1 MKKNYYTFLII
12 PQKERSIR
20 KFKLSGTFVK
30 LVSFAAL
37 VFALSLAYFVW
48 EHVNNVGKIEE
59 LNRLRQVNAV
69 QREQID
75 VLAVKVGEFEQK
87 LSNLRQFDK
96 KLRIITNLDNKGKDS
111 QLLGVG
117 GPSQNEGG
125 SESQVR
131 EIEDELIDQIH
142 KNMDELLDEATF
154 QESSF
159 QELFNYLQEQ
169 KSVLASTPSIWPV
182 MGWVT
187 SRYGYRT
194 SPFTGKREFHRG
206 IDISAR
212 VGEPVVAPADGTVV
226 KACRKSD
233 MGNMITID
241 HGNGIMTS
249 YGHLLKMSTI
259 KRGHK
264 VKRGEV
270 IGYVGNSG
278 RSTGPHLHYGVR
290 VDGIHVNP
298 QRYLF

>member
-1 MKKNYYTFLII
+1 VKKNYYTFLII
-12 PQKERSIR
+12 PQKESSIR
-20 KFKLSGTFVK
+20 KFKLSGTFVN

-37 VFALSLAYFVW
+37 VFVLSLAYFVW
-48 EHVNNVGKIEE
+48 EHIHNVGKIEE

-75 VLAVKVGEFEQK
+75 VLAGKVGEFEQK

-159 QELFNYLQEQ
+159 QELYNYLQEQ

-241 HGNGIMTS
+241 HGNGIVTS
-249 YGHLLKMSTI
+249 YGHLLKLSTI
-259 KRGHK
+259 KRGQN

>member
-1 MKKNYYTFLII
+1 MKKNYYTLLII
-12 PQKERSIR
+12 PEKKSSIR
-20 KFKLSGTFVK
+20 KFNVSGAFVK
-30 LVSFAAL
+30 LVSVAAL
-37 VFALSLAYFVW
+37 VFVLSLPYFLW
-48 EHVNNVGKIEE
+48 EHVANVGKTEE
-59 LNRLRQVNAV
+59 LNRLRQINAS

-75 VLAVKVGEFEQK
+75 LLAGKVGEFEQK

-96 KLRIITNLDNKGKDS
+96 KLRIITNLDSKDEKD

-125 SESQVR
+125 TESQVR
-131 EIEDELIDQIH
+131 EIENELIDQIH
-142 KNMDELLDEATF
+142 KNMDELLDEASF

-159 QELFNYLQEQ
+159 QELLKYLKEQ
-169 KSVLASTPSIWPV
+169 KSILASTPSIWPV

-187 SRYGYRT
+187 SGYGYRT

-226 KACRKSD
+226 KACRKPD

-241 HGNGIMTS
+241 HANGIVTS

-259 KRGHK
+259 KRGQK

-278 RSTGPHLHYGVR
+278 RSTGPHLHYGVS

-298 QRYLF
+298 RRHLF

>member
-1 MKKNYYTFLII
+1 VKKNYYTFLII
-12 PQKERSIR
+12 PQKESSIR

-37 VFALSLAYFVW
+37 VVVISLAYFVW
-48 EHVNNVGKIEE
+48 EHVDNVGKIEE
-59 LNRLRQVNAV
+59 LNRLRQLNAV

-75 VLAVKVGEFEQK
+75 LLAGKVGEFEQK
-87 LSNLRQFDK
+87 LSSLRQFDK

-117 GPSQNEGG
+117 GPSQNEEGTG
-125 SESQVR
+125 PQVR

-212 VGEPVVAPADGTVV
+212 VGEPVVAPADGTIV

-233 MGNMITID
+233 MGNMIMID
-241 HGNGIMTS
+241 HGNGIETS

-259 KRGHK
+259 KSGQK

>member
-12 PQKERSIR
+12 PQKESSIR
-20 KFKLSGTFVK
+20 KFSLSSTFVK
-30 LVSFAAL
+30 LASFAAL
-37 VFALSLAYFVW
+37 VLVLSLVYFVW
-48 EHVNNVGKIEE
+48 EHVENVGKIEE

-75 VLAVKVGEFEQK
+75 LLAGKVGEFEQK
-87 LSNLRQFDK
+87 LSALRQFDK
-96 KLRIITNLDNKGKDS
+96 KLRIITNLDNKGENS

-117 GPSQNEGG
+117 GPSQDEGVVG
-125 SESQVR
+125 SRVR

-142 KNMDELLDEATF
+142 KNMDELLDEASF

-159 QELFNYLQEQ
+159 QELYNYLQEQ

-194 SPFTGKREFHRG
+194 SPFTGQREFHRG

-212 VGEPVVAPADGTVV
+212 LGEPVVAPADGTVV

-233 MGNMITID
+233 MGNMMTID
-241 HGNGIMTS
+241 HGNGIVTS
-249 YGHLLKMSTI
+249 YGHLLKMSA
-259 KRGHK
+259 KKCGQK

-290 VDGIHVNP
+290 VNGIHVNP
-298 QRYLF
+298 QKYLF

>member
-1 MKKNYYTFLII
+1 VKKSYYTFLII
-12 PQKERSIR
+12 PQKTSSIR
-20 KFKLSGTFVK
+20 KFSLSGTFIK
-30 LVSFAAL
+30 LISFAAL
-37 VFALSLAYFVW
+37 AVVLSLAYFVW
-48 EHVNNVGKIEE
+48 EHVENVGKIEE

-69 QREQID
+69 QKEEID
-75 VLAVKVGEFEQK
+75 MLAGKVGEFEQK

-96 KLRIITNLDNKGKDS
+96 KLRIITNLDNKGEES

-125 SESQVR
+125 TRSQVR

-142 KNMDELLDEATF
+142 KNMDELLDEASF

-169 KSVLASTPSIWPV
+169 KSILASTPSIWPV

-206 IDISAR
+206 IDISAK
-212 VGEPVVAPADGTVV
+212 VGDPVVAPADGAVV
-226 KACRKSD
+226 KVCRKSD
-233 MGNMITID
+233 MGNMVTID
-241 HGNGIMTS
+241 HGNGIITS
-249 YGHLLKMSTI
+249 YGHLLKMST
-259 KRGHK
+259 KKCGQT

-290 VDGIHVNP
+290 VDGVHANP